1 MSVIDYM
8 KLRHVFRVRV
18 PDDTIF
24 NAPLGNSFGL
34 LHSPMPII
42 LSVAL
47 DLQIIQFIVVQ
58 FTLGTIVGGLDA
70 VETPS
75 EGRQLPLKSCRL
87 LMQEE
92 FFLLLGHLRRSD
104 CL

>member
-1 MSVIDYM
+1 M
-8 KLRHVFRVRV
+8 KRDERTRIV

-47 DLQIIQFIVVQ
+47 DLQIIYSSSSNSLLAPWLV
-58 FTLGTIVGGLDA
+58 GLDA
-70 VETPS
+70 VETSS

-87 LMQEE
+87 LTQEQ
-92 FFLLLGHLRRSD
+92 FFPLLGHLRRSD